1 MAGTKKTDNHYT
13 ADKIALRI
21 KSINW
26 DKFHEKRIKVLDCFG
41 GRGVLWG
48 AIKKKTGADIDR
60 HAIDKRNDIT
70 DFHFHGDN
78 VKVMMGID
86 LAEYDIIDIDAY
98 GIPAEQ
104 LSLVFKS
111 GFKGDCFVTAI
122 QTMNGAIPNVISR
135 DLNFPDE
142 INKKA
147 PSLLSRRGWQ
157 YFKEWLALNGVSE
170 ITHRSKDRKHYLH
183 FRI

>member
-21 KSINW
+21 SNVRW
-26 DKFHEKRIKVLDCFG
+26 EKFNGRNIRVLDCFG
-41 GRGVLWG
+41 GRGVCWG
-48 AIKKKTGADIDR
+48 AIKKKTGLNIDR

-78 VKVMMGID
+78 VKVMMGLD
-86 LAEYDIIDIDAY
+86 LEGYDIIDIDAY

-104 LSLVFKS
+104 LSLVFNS
-111 GFKGDCFVTAI
+111 NFKGDVFVTAI
-122 QTMNGAIPNVISR
+122 QTMNGSIPNIVAKE
-135 DLNFPDE
+135 LGFPE
-142 INKKA
+142 SINKKA